1 MYVDES
7 AIEGK
12 ERSVSLPP
20 AGWYPDLV
28 GPHRLRYWDGH
39 QWAPSASGPESPEA
53 QQSQKTQKTQQGPEH
68 VSGPQPSASLA
79 TERPIYNGSAPRR
92 WSRLAESAAQQAG
105 LAGAVVYVVVHLSY
119 SAFYDNLGLRPEE
132 VGVDRAQVITQA
144 AVFLISILASAGA
157 VALGGD
163 LFFRWLGRGLA
174 TLGRSLHL
182 RAPAPI
188 GASAQATPARD
199 PNPYAVWTLTLV
211 ALPTLLAA
219 WMVFVEAPIRDQEVD
234 FIREQLPVGLF
245 LVALTMWLYHRARR
259 KPSIRA
265 RQMAI
270 LAALFGVYTLFGA
283 SYASGRSQAEYLR
296 SHEQLN
302 GTGTAQYAPAAYR
315 ADCVT
320 VSRAAQIQPPLH
332 VTTALLLG
340 ESGGTIVLWDTNT
353 AAVVRVPESSVI
365 MRSCP

>member
-1 MYVDES
+1 M
-7 AIEGK
+7 
-12 ERSVSLPP
+12 
-20 AGWYPDLV
+20 
-28 GPHRLRYWDGH
+28 
-39 QWAPSASGPESPEA
+39 
-53 QQSQKTQKTQQGPEH
+53 
-68 VSGPQPSASLA
+68 
-79 TERPIYNGSAPRR
+79 
-92 WSRLAESAAQQAG
+92 
-105 LAGAVVYVVVHLSY
+105 YVVVHLSY

-157 VALGGD
+157 VALAGD
-163 LFFRWLGRGLA
+163 LFFRWLGRGLT

-182 RAPAPI
+182 RAPAPT

-219 WMVFVEAPIRDQEVD
+219 WMVFVEAPIRDQEVNAV
-234 FIREQLPVGLF
+234 RVQLPVGLF

-320 VSRAAQIQPPLH
+320 VSRATQSQPPLH